1 MMLNAPGSGSLDDLI
16 TFMEY
21 MSVAK
26 NRVKELRELR
36 SARDAAIDE
45 RKAIEKAHGG
55 ARALAEAENTLAK
68 ARTTA
73 SEDLAKAETAANQL
87 IVDANSKVG
96 NLIGTR
102 KGLDTLGEKL
112 NKDRISFDE
121 TSAETIKE
129 LVRREERATKKEND
143 NARNREELAQERSKM
158 QEKSQRVIT
167 AMNSKE

>member
-26 NRVKELRELR
+26 NRVKELKELR

-55 ARALAEAENTLAK
+55 VRALAEAENMLGKAQTKANNVLTEAKTTAIQLVEAASAK
-68 ARTTA
+68 AG
-73 SEDLAKAETAANQL
+73 DL
-87 IVDANSKVG
+87 V
-96 NLIGTR
+96 GTR
-102 KGLDTLGEKL
+102 KELDALSEKV
-112 NKDRISFDE
+112 NKDRRSFDK

-129 LVRREERATKKEND
+129 LVRREARATKKETD
-143 NARNREELAQERSKM
+143 NARNREELTQERSKIR
-158 QEKSQRVIT
+158 EKSERVVN